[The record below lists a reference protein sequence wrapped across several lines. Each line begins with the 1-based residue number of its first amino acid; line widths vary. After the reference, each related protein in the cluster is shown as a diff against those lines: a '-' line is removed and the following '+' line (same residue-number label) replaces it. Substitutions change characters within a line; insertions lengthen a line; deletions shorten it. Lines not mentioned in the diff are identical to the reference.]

1 MQCLRTFQ
9 RAAVCA
15 ALVYHAAAMA
25 QSGVGVGDMVQTSM
39 NGSRVVGEVVA
50 ARGATADLNLGQNQ
64 IVRFVSVQELNVVQR
79 PGGPAHPA
87 FAVGEVVQV
96 PYLAGTVITGR
107 IMKTNGAYCEID
119 SSGSG
124 FTGWNLCSQLSKPGS
139 RAASPPTP
147 APAPKTGRVSCA
159 GKIEGRYSTPAG
171 QGGLN
176 ITFHSGAATVR
187 GPLVG
192 EEEAECWI
200 SGKRLIL
207 HSPKEAEDLS
217 FDINDDGTLDT
228 PFGELKK
235 KG

>member
-1 MQCLRTFQ
+1 VQCLRTFL
-9 RAAVCA
+9 RAAAGA
-15 ALVYHAAAMA
+15 ALAYHAAAMG
-25 QSGVGVGDMVQTSM
+25 QSGVAVGDMVQTAM
-39 NGSRVVGEVVA
+39 NGSRVIGEVMA
-50 ARGATADLNLGQNQ
+50 THGATADLNLGQSQ
-64 IVRFVSVQELNVVQR
+64 VARFVSLQYMSVLQR
-79 PGGPAHPA
+79 SGSAA
-87 FAVGEVVQV
+87 RSSFAVGEVVRV
-96 PYLAGTVITGR
+96 PYLAGTVMTGR
-107 IMKTNGAYCEID
+107 ILKTNGAYCEVD
-119 SSGSG
+119 ASQSG
-124 FTGWNLCSQLSKPGS
+124 FTGWNLCSELSRNEP
-139 RAASPPTP
+139 RAASQSTAAAKPQD
-147 APAPKTGRVSCA
+147 RVSCA
-159 GKIEGRYSTPAG
+159 GKVEGRYSTPAG

-176 ITFHSGAATVR
+176 ITFHSGSATVR